1 MAFVKSP
8 ISIRY
13 YNYDR
18 TTHSYHNLP
27 KRKGSD
33 FMTVSKAK
41 EICNGCTNSITDR
54 FSSKARYLKM
64 KSESMS
70 HVVNGNIND
79 DMKSMLNS
87 IFKIGDFAISHN

>member
-1 MAFVKSP
+1 
-8 ISIRY
+8 
-13 YNYDR
+13 
-18 TTHSYHNLP
+18 
-27 KRKGSD
+27 
-33 FMTVSKAK
+33 MTVSKAK

-64 KSESMS
+64 KSESMF

-87 IFKIGDFAISHN
+87 IFKISDFAISHN

>member
-1 MAFVKSP
+1 
-8 ISIRY
+8 
-13 YNYDR
+13 
-18 TTHSYHNLP
+18 
-27 KRKGSD
+27 
-33 FMTVSKAK
+33 MTVSKAK

-64 KSESMS
+64 KSMS